1 MKCRQRKNVCWNLK
15 GPFMDD
21 NITSMNSLNLER
33 TARTEMPE
41 AMPTYAPTNIGS
53 DEQYDAMGRL
63 SAMLQSEA
71 QSVCP
76 NCGAPI
82 SEGSDFCESCRHYIK
97 YDTCSFCGAALQ
109 GDEAYCPDCG
119 NPRGGIVCPRCNT
132 MNEFAFCKQC
142 GLPLTEEAH
151 HLLQQVK
158 ASPEYKQLQMIADQ
172 FANLDKT
179 LPMTSEAEV
188 LHEEANR
195 ALRERVLRLLA
206 EDRGEKAPDIQDIP
220 SKRMT
225 LEEYNIRKT
234 NLADQ
239 LMEALEAMQTKP
251 MEKPVEA
258 RNYAM
263 AMKPAGLRLAWKCNY
278 KNAIHSSPCGCAKPH
293 LGGKWIILGQSS
305 KKNIVDDNG

>member
-109 GDEAYCPDCG
+109 GDEAYCPECG

-142 GLPLTEEAH
+142 GLPLT
-151 HLLQQVK
+151 
-158 ASPEYKQLQMIADQ
+158 
-172 FANLDKT
+172 
-179 LPMTSEAEV
+179 
-188 LHEEANR
+188 
-195 ALRERVLRLLA
+195 
-206 EDRGEKAPDIQDIP
+206 
-220 SKRMT
+220 
-225 LEEYNIRKT
+225 
-234 NLADQ
+234 
-239 LMEALEAMQTKP
+239 
-251 MEKPVEA
+251 
-258 RNYAM
+258 
-263 AMKPAGLRLAWKCNY
+263 
-278 KNAIHSSPCGCAKPH
+278 
-293 LGGKWIILGQSS
+293 
-305 KKNIVDDNG
+305 